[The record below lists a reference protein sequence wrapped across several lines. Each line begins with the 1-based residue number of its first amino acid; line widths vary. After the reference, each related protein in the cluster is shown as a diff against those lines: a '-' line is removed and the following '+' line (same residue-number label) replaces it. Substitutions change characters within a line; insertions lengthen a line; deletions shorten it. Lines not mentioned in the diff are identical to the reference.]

1 MKEDRI
7 FNEILDSIKNLRSIV
22 KRRKW
27 ELIQDL
33 IVGKPAIQKELNRV
47 EKSIGKSIPEDFRK
61 LLKYSKHL
69 EFCYQYDEK
78 MPTKFRENFSGEINW
93 DLDKIVSLTKLYEE
107 WLDASLDPEYNDEHA
122 IAITEKVGKNRFP
135 FMSISNGDFIVMGDS
150 PSEIIYLSHEGG
162 EVHGKK
168 LGENLWDF
176 FEFHSKVGFAG
187 PEDWQFQ
194 PFYDFKENKM
204 IMQGEIID
212 RFSEW
217 LNKKG

>member
-162 EVHGKK
+162 RCTERNSEKIYGIFLNFTVR
-168 LGENLWDF
+168 LGLQVQRIGNF
-176 FEFHSKVGFAG
+176 N
-187 PEDWQFQ
+187 
-194 PFYDFKENKM
+194 PFMTSRKIK
-204 IMQGEIID
+204 
-212 RFSEW
+212 
-217 LNKKG
+217 